1 MLFVASHIMI
11 VHGPIL
17 TSYKSHIRVGFVV
30 NAPPKNQQQKQENKI
45 KTWQKLYLLLCQKKE
60 AKTSES

>member
-1 MLFVASHIMI
+1 MI